1 MKIGTMI
8 AAVMALLTLIGSGYA
23 YEKSLQ
29 KDVHQTMDE
38 RTVSTGVELDLQ
50 RIDLELKMFRLIE
63 ERRVLTPDELARKEY
78 LEAYRLILIQQ
89 QKEQIA

>member
-29 KDVHQTMDE
+29 NDVHQTMDE